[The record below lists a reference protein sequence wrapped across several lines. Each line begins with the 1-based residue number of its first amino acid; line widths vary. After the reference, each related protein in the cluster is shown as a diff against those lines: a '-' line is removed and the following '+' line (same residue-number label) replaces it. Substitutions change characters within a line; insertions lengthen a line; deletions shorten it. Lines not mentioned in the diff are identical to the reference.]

1 MDYAIYLSTAATIGD
16 IDAAI
21 DAVKHGADVNQQDG
35 QALIDAIAADDLR
48 MVHALVQ
55 LGANVNQPQGG
66 LWGKPLAVALEH
78 RHTDI
83 ALYLVEHG
91 ANRHEAAI
99 DLAIKRNRTDYLHT
113 LTELGAVIQA
123 TQGQIDLAL
132 THKAG
137 SVVLYLL
144 QHCHELTEAQVLT
157 ALHLGLHQVI
167 NHLTYNTDYLPTNET
182 HTSLMGSEFE
192 WFLHGI
198 ANRELNKT
206 LNRVM
211 APRARDKPHKI

>member
-99 DLAIKRNRTDYLHT
+99 DLAIKRNRTDYLSGSLPHAALPRAHRGSGSHCPT
-113 LTELGAVIQA
+113 PWHAPGHQPP
-123 TQGQIDLAL
+123 DLQHRL
-132 THKAG
+132 PTHRCDTHK
-137 SVVLYLL
+137 
-144 QHCHELTEAQVLT
+144 
-157 ALHLGLHQVI
+157 
-167 NHLTYNTDYLPTNET
+167 P
-182 HTSLMGSEFE
+182 
-192 WFLHGI
+192 HG
-198 ANRELNKT
+198 E
-206 LNRVM
+206 
-211 APRARDKPHKI
+211 